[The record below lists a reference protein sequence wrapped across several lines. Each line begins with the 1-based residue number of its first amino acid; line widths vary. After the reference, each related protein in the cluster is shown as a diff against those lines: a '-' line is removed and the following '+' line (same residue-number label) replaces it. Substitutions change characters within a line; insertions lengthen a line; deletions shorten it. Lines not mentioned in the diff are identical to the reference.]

1 MKVILYNNQRSTLT
15 HSVEKKSFQTVS
27 QWKKNLKEQFL
38 KFNQQTSSKEQSKLM
53 LVIQY
58 EIFLGA
64 GGHFGGKNEDDEDDG
79 GVED

>member
-1 MKVILYNNQRSTLT
+1 
-15 HSVEKKSFQTVS
+15 
-27 QWKKNLKEQFL
+27 
-38 KFNQQTSSKEQSKLM
+38 M
-53 LVIQY
+53 LVIYY